1 MRSNITSVGPD
12 QLRKLAMNVEGISL
26 AGGTGCTTAGAPSK
40 GTDSAI
46 VLRVVRNRASVYWNE
61 NWDGEGV
68 VPARKRHYKADI
80 ATLADVWTVYF
91 APTPLGYLGAL
102 EVL

>member
-1 MRSNITSVGPD
+1 MRIGMVKEWCVA
-12 QLRKLAMNVEGISL
+12 LCGIL
-26 AGGTGCTTAGAPSK
+26 HRFTADCA
-40 GTDSAI
+40 T
-46 VLRVVRNRASVYWNE
+46 RHE
-61 NWDGEGV
+61 